1 MLVWDTAIIPKYA
14 VFFWLTTRGQVISYE
29 FSTEISVKQGI
40 IYSFNCSF
48 ASRPWKKVV
57 WQALEESGMGMFK
70 AAGECSLA

>member
-29 FSTEISVKQGI
+29 FSTEISVNQGI

-57 WQALEESGMGMFK
+57 W
-70 AAGECSLA
+70 